1 LINPFSVETDIDVF
15 VERRLN
21 EQTALRLEAHNILD
35 GTERPRRIVF
45 TPNRRDAPAAVSFT
59 EIREV
64 NRGRKAYVSLRR
76 NF

>member
-1 LINPFSVETDIDVF
+1 MINPYSVETDIDVF

-21 EQTALRLEAHNILD
+21 EQTTLRPEAHNILD
-35 GTERPRRIVF
+35 GTDRPRRIVF
-45 TPNRRDAPAAVSFT
+45 APNRQGAPAAVSFT